1 MSRNGNRLPRTLPRA
16 DADGRLFD
24 DPLGFLARARAL
36 HGDAFVLREPGPIF
50 SRSPDCNGAVA
61 VFGAQHIKA
70 VLGDIELYGMPVS
83 AAQHLSLPPRLVN
96 LNCGLHSMR
105 GEQHARHQ
113 RLLTRALGERG
124 IEEQREA
131 VADGLEAF
139 AAAWRTGRR
148 IGLLGEMRRL
158 ALEVSTR
165 MLLGGD
171 DAESAA
177 LASKLQAYFQL
188 RREAAAPFNASAEA
202 LRGELIARGTELDES
217 LREHVRRSRGRAQS
231 RTGGVVSRL
240 ALLELEGGARAAE
253 DELVAHANVL
263 FVSGTEPVAVSLTWT
278 LLVLSQLP
286 GLRRALRQELAEAS
300 DGEAARARRGPTLL
314 DSVLSESLRLLTPN
328 ALMARVTTRPAA
340 LGDFPLPARCEV
352 VLCPF
357 LAHREPGPFPR
368 PDVFLPSRWA
378 AARPSP
384 YEYFPFGGGGHSCV
398 GRHLALYVIKAALS
412 LLLPRYD
419 IVLDGDQEIDW
430 RIHIMLTP
438 RNDPAVK
445 LLAPDAP
452 PAQAGRLRGPVA
464 ELISLDG
471 WNE

>member
-1 MSRNGNRLPRTLPRA
+1 MPRA
-16 DADGRLFD
+16 DAAGGLFD
-24 DPLGFLARARAL
+24 EPLGFLARARAS

-61 VFGAQHIKA
+61 VFGAAHQKA

-83 AAQHLSLPPRLVN
+83 AAQHLSLPPKLVN

-124 IEEQREA
+124 IDEQRGA
-131 VADGLEAF
+131 VAAGLEAF
-139 AAAWRTGRR
+139 AGGWRRGQRV
-148 IGLLGEMRRL
+148 GLLTEMRRL

-165 MLLGGD
+165 MLLGGEGEG
-171 DAESAA
+171 AVA

-188 RREAAAPFNASAEA
+188 RREAAAPFSPSAEA
-202 LRGELIARGTELDES
+202 LRGELITLGTELDES
-217 LREHVRRSRGRAQS
+217 LREHVRGSRGRAQS
-231 RTGGVVSRL
+231 LTGGVLARL
-240 ALLELEGGARAAE
+240 ALLELEGGARATE

-300 DGEAARARRGPTLL
+300 DGKTARARRGPTLL
-314 DSVLSESLRLLTPN
+314 DSVLSECLRLLTPN
-328 ALMARVTTRPAA
+328 ALMVRVTTRPAT
-340 LGDFPLPARCEV
+340 LGGFRLPGGCEV

-368 PDVFLPSRWA
+368 PDDFVPSRWA

-398 GRHLALYVIKAALS
+398 GRHLALHVIKAALA

-438 RNDPAVK
+438 RDDPSVK
-445 LLAPDAP
+445 LLAHNARRT
-452 PAQAGRLRGPVA
+452 QAGKLRGPVA
-464 ELISLDG
+464 ELMNLDS
-471 WNE
+471 WDE